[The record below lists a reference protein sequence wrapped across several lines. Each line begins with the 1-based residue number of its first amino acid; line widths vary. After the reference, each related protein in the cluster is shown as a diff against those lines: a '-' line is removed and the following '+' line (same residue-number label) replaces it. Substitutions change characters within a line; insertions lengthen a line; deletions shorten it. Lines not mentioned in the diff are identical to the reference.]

1 MNKITRETIL
11 QLVRQAHMA
20 DQPRLSGALMEAAQ
34 FMDEY
39 GRESDEDGNVIVV
52 GNEDMQRLERS
63 MLWDVE
69 GVVS

>member
-1 MNKITRETIL
+1 
-11 QLVRQAHMA
+11 MA